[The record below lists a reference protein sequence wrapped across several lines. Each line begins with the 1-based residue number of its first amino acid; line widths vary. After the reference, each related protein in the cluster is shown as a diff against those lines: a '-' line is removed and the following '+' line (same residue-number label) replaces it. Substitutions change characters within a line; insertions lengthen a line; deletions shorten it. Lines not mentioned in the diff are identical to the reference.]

1 MPPMDRCAPMCYPSG
16 RSQREETIQMRF
28 LPCYRHFPGPMRVA
42 LLPLLLAIAISAAA
56 QQPSAP
62 PRKVIRDLAEYN
74 AYMTAVNTKDA
85 AARAASLEAFAR
97 QYPHSVVYTDA
108 LEQEMAAWQEAGDQE
123 KIKEAARKLL
133 AADGGNVRALAI
145 VVALDRYSAER
156 GDTSS
161 LDEACL
167 DSTAGMREVP
177 MWQKPEGMSDADFD
191 KLQKQM
197 ASIFNG
203 AEGFCAWEEK
213 NYSQA
218 QDWLSR
224 AFLLD
229 GTDMQDAY
237 QLAVVDLQMKPEDA
251 DGFWYCARAI
261 QLAKS
266 TNKDDAA
273 GAMTAAC
280 RDSYVKYHGGFD
292 GWDALLAAAA
302 TQDALPPNF
311 AAGIK
316 AAPAK
321 PAATAAPV
329 PK

>member
-1 MPPMDRCAPMCYPSG
+1 MQIPRLRRFPDAFCA
-16 RSQREETIQMRF
+16 
-28 LPCYRHFPGPMRVA
+28 A
-42 LLPLLLAIAISAAA
+42 LLALLIGFGLAAVA
-56 QQPSAP
+56 QQPNAP
-62 PRKVIRDLAEYN
+62 PRKVIHDQAEYN
-74 AYMTAVNTKDA
+74 AYMSAVNTKDA
-85 AARAASLEAFAR
+85 AARAASLEAFAQ
-97 QYPHSVVYTDA
+97 QYPHSVVYSDA
-108 LEQEMAAWQEAGDQE
+108 LEQEMEAWQEAGDQE
-123 KIKEAARKLL
+123 KIKEAAKKLL
-133 AADGGNVRALAI
+133 AADEGNVRALAI

-156 GDTSS
+156 GDQTS

-177 MWQKPEGMSDADFD
+177 MWQKPAGMIDADFGA
-191 KLQKQM
+191 LQKQM

-203 AEGFCAWEEK
+203 AEGYCAWEEK

-218 QDWLSR
+218 QEWLTR

-237 QLAVVDLQMKPEDA
+237 QLAVVDLEMNPVDA

-261 QLAKS
+261 HLATS
-266 TNKDDAA
+266 TNKGDVAS
-273 GAMTAAC
+273 AMTASC
-280 RDSYVKYHGGFD
+280 RGSYVKYHGSWD

-311 AAGIK
+311 AAGVK
-316 AAPAK
+316 PAPVQPAPSAAPA
-321 PAATAAPV
+321 